1 MTDNTEEERL
11 ESTANTQ
18 SENLAGEVIPAKDSD
33 ASAQI
38 QETENMEA
46 QHHPDLHHK
55 PKKWREYVLEFLML
69 FLAVTMGFIAENIR
83 EHFVLRKHERE
94 YMVSLVRD
102 LNNDIAGLTR
112 SEASVTRY
120 ISSADSIFSLLKK
133 ADFKNTSG
141 DIYYYGRTISLRNL
155 WRSNDGTIQQ
165 LNYSGGL
172 RLIENRSVIDSI
184 QDYIDKLKVLSQFLA
199 LEDAQLTEY
208 RIAMNKVFSGFVLN
222 DMLDMQTGMA
232 ATHLNYNPELQST
245 AKNDINDLAVQIAL
259 VKTNR
264 VNQLIIIKR
273 LKAEAGAIIKL
284 INKEYRLALTA
295 RRDES
300 AVGRVG

>member
-1 MTDNTEEERL
+1 MADNTDEEHLDNPTNNR
-11 ESTANTQ
+11 
-18 SENLAGEVIPAKDSD
+18 SENSPDEITPTVDTETINS
-33 ASAQI
+33 I
-38 QETENMEA
+38 QETENMEVH
-46 QHHPDLHHK
+46 HHPDLHHK
-55 PKKWREYVLEFLML
+55 PKKWKEYFLEFLMI

-83 EHFVLRKHERE
+83 EHFVLKKHEKE

-120 ISSADSIFSLLKK
+120 VHSADSIFSLFKN
-133 ADFKNTSG
+133 ADYKNTSS
-141 DIYYYGRTISLRNL
+141 DIYYFGRTIALRNL

-172 RLIENRSVIDSI
+172 RLIENKSVIDSI
-184 QDYIDKLKVLSQFLA
+184 QDYINKLKVLSQFLS
-199 LEDAQLTEY
+199 LEDAQLSEY
-208 RIAMNKVFSGFVLN
+208 RKAMNKVFSGFVLN

-264 VNQLIIIKR
+264 VNQLIIMKG
-273 LKAEAGAIIKL
+273 LKTEAGSIIKL
-284 INKEYRLALTA
+284 INKEYSL
-295 RRDES
+295 E
-300 AVGRVG
+300 

>member
-1 MTDNTEEERL
+1 MAENKDDEHLYIPT
-11 ESTANTQ
+11 NTQ
-18 SENLAGEVIPAKDSD
+18 PEISSEEITSNAGTMIINPN
-33 ASAQI
+33 
-38 QETENMEA
+38 QESENMEVH
-46 QHHPDLHHK
+46 HHPDLHHK
-55 PKKWREYVLEFLML
+55 PKKWKAYFLEFLMI

-83 EHFVLRKHERE
+83 EHFVLKKHEKE

-120 ISSADSIFSLLKK
+120 VHGADSIFSLFKT

-141 DIYYYGRTISLRNL
+141 AIYYFGRTIALRNL

-172 RLIENRSVIDSI
+172 RLIENKNVIDSI
-184 QDYIDKLKVLSQFLA
+184 QDYIDKLKVLSQFLS
-199 LEDAQLTEY
+199 LEDAQLSEY
-208 RIAMNKVFSGFVLN
+208 RKTMSKVFSGFVLN

-264 VNQLIIIKR
+264 VNQLFILKDLKTRASSIIKQ
-273 LKAEAGAIIKL
+273 
-284 INKEYRLALTA
+284 INKEYSLK
-295 RRDES
+295 
-300 AVGRVG
+300 